1 MRKQILSL
9 FFAVGWLIMFSLG
22 ADAQKPRASV
32 SAAEVTGTFKQRFG
46 GKFKGSSSDIKIL
59 SIGKGKLRVAFDLI
73 YPFVDGTG
81 ELSANV
87 GEADGEATIE
97 GDTAVFK
104 SSEYGEGGCRIE
116 IKFVKPGIIRVNQV
130 GDSIGCGFG
139 FNVSADGTYR
149 KTSSKKP
156 KFGD

>member
-1 MRKQILSL
+1 M
-9 FFAVGWLIMFSLG
+9 VFSTL
-22 ADAQKPRASV
+22 AAAQRSRPSV
-32 SAAEVTGTFKQRFG
+32 SAAEVTGTFKHAFG

-59 SIGKGKLRVAFDLI
+59 SIGKGKLRVTFDLT

-87 GEADGEATIE
+87 GQADGEAAIAA
-97 GDTAVFK
+97 DTAIFT
-104 SSEYGEGGCRIE
+104 SSEYGEGECRIK
-116 IKFVKPGIIRVNQV
+116 IRFVKPGIISVSQE
-130 GDSIGCGFG
+130 GESTGCGFG

-156 KFGD
+156 KFDRE

>member
-1 MRKQILSL
+1 MRKQMLCVALSVACL
-9 FFAVGWLIMFSLG
+9 MMFSH
-22 ADAQKPRASV
+22 AAAAQRSRASV
-32 SAAEVTGTFKQRFG
+32 SAAEVTGTFKHAFG
-46 GKFKGSSSDIKIL
+46 GKFKGSTSDIKIL

-81 ELSANV
+81 ELEANV
-87 GEADGEATIE
+87 GQADGEAAIE
-97 GDTAVFK
+97 GDTAVF
-104 SSEYGEGGCRIE
+104 SSNEYGEGGCRIE

-139 FNVSADGTYR
+139 FNVSASGTYR